1 VLGTFWEHF
10 TCVALEVAVFVDGR
24 IEDTVNVPELPGNGD
39 NIAEHVLE
47 DGLGGQHG
55 VPQVVEGARAVA
67 AVCVAE
73 ECQRVHQNLH
83 FRNLKHVEFVCDKS
97 SKIKQQ
103 DGECARAGGLRVSWL
118 IRSSREAQKSRFG
131 RTSEGC

>member
-1 VLGTFWEHF
+1 MLITFKILIASKTCPFGKGNLCLGLFGTH
-10 TCVALEVAVFVDGR
+10 TCIALEVAVFVDGR
-24 IEDTVNVPELPGNGD
+24 IEDTVDVPKLPGNGD

-67 AVCVAE
+67 AVGIAE

-83 FRNLKHVEFVCDKS
+83 FRNLKHVEFVCVRS
-97 SKIKQQ
+97 VT
-103 DGECARAGGLRVSWL
+103 RAANKTTR
-118 IRSSREAQKSRFG
+118 R
-131 RTSEGC
+131 